1 MDEPATFSVWRLLL
15 GILLGAVGHVV
26 AVGAGLLA
34 AEIVQPTV
42 EGFQDLAAAIVTF
55 LAVEALV
62 LVALVITAVRQLAK
76 RRRDLVGGLFLGW
89 LAGVIFF
96 VASR

>member
-1 MDEPATFSVWRLLL
+1 MFSVWRLLL
-15 GILLGAVGHVV
+15 GILLGVVGHAV
-26 AVGAGLLA
+26 ALGAGLLA

-55 LAVEALV
+55 LAVEALL
-62 LVALVITAVRQLAK
+62 LVALVITIARELAK
-76 RRRDLVGGLFLGW
+76 HRRDLAAGLFLGW

-96 VASR
+96 VVTR